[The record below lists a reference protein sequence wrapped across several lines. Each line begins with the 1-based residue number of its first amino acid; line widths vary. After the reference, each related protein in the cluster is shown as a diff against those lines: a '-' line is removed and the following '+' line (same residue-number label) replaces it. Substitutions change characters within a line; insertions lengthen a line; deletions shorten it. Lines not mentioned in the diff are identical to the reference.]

1 MLTGYRLVFIGR
13 DGHHSRTVR
22 FVCADDLTA
31 TVLTERRRAT
41 HVLELWDDDRMVAR
55 FPRRPIPT
63 PAGPEV
69 HWHSERHVTCS

>member
-1 MLTGYRLVFIGR
+1 MLSGYRLIFIGR

-41 HVLELWDDDRMVAR
+41 HVLELWDDDLTVAQ

-69 HWHSERHVTCS
+69 PAPSQR